1 LGKEGDF
8 SNAVILF
15 TSNIG
20 SDFIVES
27 FNEGKIPK
35 SNDLMEIMGRYFRP
49 EFLGRLTE
57 ILPFAPISE
66 EIVIK
71 IFNIQLKS
79 LLKLLDTQGVQLEIT
94 QKAREKLAKS
104 GFTPKY
110 GARPIVG
117 VIRNQLRRPLSRM
130 IISGKVSKGSVVK
143 LSIDKKGE
151 LVWKT

>member
-1 LGKEGDF
+1 
-8 SNAVILF
+8 
-15 TSNIG
+15 
-20 SDFIVES
+20 
-27 FNEGKIPK
+27 
-35 SNDLMEIMGRYFRP
+35 MEIMTRYFRP

-71 IFNIQLKS
+71 IFDIQLKS
-79 LLKLLDTQGVQLEIT
+79 LLKSLETQGVQLEIDP
-94 QKAREKLAKS
+94 KAKEKLAKS

-143 LSIDKKGE
+143 LTVDKKGE
-151 LVWKT
+151 LIWK